1 MAELL
6 RQVLAVVGKDLRL
19 ELRSRTAFLS
29 MFAFTIL
36 VLAIFNYAHDPTA
49 VSAQSLA
56 PSVLWITFSFAGMLG
71 LNRGFAIER
80 ENRAIDGLLLAPLS
94 RTGLYV
100 GKALTNLI
108 VIGVVEAIA
117 LPAFAIFFNVP
128 VLPVLG
134 PLALVIVLATIGFVS
149 VGTLLSAMAV
159 TTRFA
164 EMILALLVLPFLLPP
179 VSAAAQ
185 ITAGLFDGLS
195 LARNIGW
202 LKLLIGFDIVF
213 VVLCMLIFEWTLEE

>member
-6 RQVLAVVGKDLRL
+6 RQTLAIVGKDLRL

-49 VSAQSLA
+49 VSAQNLA

-100 GKALTNLI
+100 GKALGNFI
-108 VIGVVEAIA
+108 FVGVVEAIA

-134 PLALVIVLATIGFVS
+134 PLVLVIALATIGFVA